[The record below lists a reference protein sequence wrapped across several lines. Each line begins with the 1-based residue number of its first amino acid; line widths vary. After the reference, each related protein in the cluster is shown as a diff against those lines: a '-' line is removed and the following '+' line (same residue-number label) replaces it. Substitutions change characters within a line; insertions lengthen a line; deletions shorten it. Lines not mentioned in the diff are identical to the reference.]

1 MTRTIAKSAIVLG
14 FIGAMWLGGTGPS
27 TAGGIFAKGATL
39 TEGAPVY
46 QEVSYRRGYRSYV
59 RPRRGGFERHYG
71 WQALPRWVSNSAE
84 RLRLAYWAEIQAVRA
99 FERRR

>member
-27 TAGGIFAKGATL
+27 TAGGKGATL

-46 QEVSYRRGYRSYV
+46 QEVSYRRGYRSHA
-59 RPRRGGFERHYG
+59 RPRRGGFERDL
-71 WQALPRWVSNSAE
+71 ARTAE

-99 FERRR
+99 FERRP